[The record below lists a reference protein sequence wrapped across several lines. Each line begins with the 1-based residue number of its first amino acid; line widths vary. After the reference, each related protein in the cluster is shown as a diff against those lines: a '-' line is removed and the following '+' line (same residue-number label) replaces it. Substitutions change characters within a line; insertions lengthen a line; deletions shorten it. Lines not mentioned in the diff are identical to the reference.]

1 MEFEK
6 LLTAQNSSNKSSGLK
21 FLEAGYVAY
30 LGATPKEYFPKLK
43 DQYGKK
49 VKDEDGNDLRA
60 DQPSGY
66 QVSFATIGDNAK
78 IVSAVF
84 PTLDSIDLQPLAVY
98 QLSGYGYDIRQANFV
113 WLEEIEEFSL
123 VDLNG

>member
-1 MEFEK
+1 MEFK
-6 LLTAQNSSNKSSGLK
+6 NLLNQQNSSNKSSGLK
-21 FLEAGYVAY
+21 LIEAGYVAY
-30 LGATPKEYFPKLK
+30 LGATPKEYYPKLK

-66 QVSFATIGDNAK
+66 QVSFATIGDNPR

-84 PTLDSIDLQPLAVY
+84 SDIDTLNLEPLAVY
-98 QLSGYGYDIRQANFV
+98 QLSGYGYDIRQSNFL
-113 WLEEIEEFSL
+113 WLEEVENFEL
-123 VDLNG
+123 VNING

>member
-1 MEFEK
+1 MEFNK
-6 LLTAQNSSNKSSGLK
+6 LLNAQNASSKSTGLK

-66 QVSFATIGDNAK
+66 QVSFATIGDSPK

-84 PTLDSIDLQPLAVY
+84 PDIDTLNLEPLAVY
-98 QLSGYGYDIRQANFV
+98 QLSGYGYDIRQANFL
-113 WLEEIEEFSL
+113 WLEEVERFEL
-123 VDLNG
+123 VNLNG